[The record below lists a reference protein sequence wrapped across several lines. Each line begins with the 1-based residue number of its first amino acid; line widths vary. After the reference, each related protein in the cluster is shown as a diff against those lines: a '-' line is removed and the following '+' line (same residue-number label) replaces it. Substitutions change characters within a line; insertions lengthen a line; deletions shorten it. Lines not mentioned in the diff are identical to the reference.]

1 MQKQFYLLIIIAI
14 FSSCNQ
20 ATNSSEIESKISE
33 DSIQTTI
40 ESAQPLEVKINL
52 DSIDKANSASI
63 VASGE
68 DITKAFVNLKDG
80 DSSINLIANM
90 KRDHRIF
97 GYAAPDPKSE
107 RLILFSI
114 FTNEVAENP
123 FGCKLGAYYD
133 TNGMDGLT
141 LKYSKHTEDFVTAFV
156 KDKTNKTT
164 VIYFEKK
171 FVEIE

>member
-20 ATNSSEIESKISE
+20 ATNSSEIVSKISE

-40 ESAQPLEVKINL
+40 ESSQPLEVKINL
-52 DSIDKANSASI
+52 DSIDKPNSASI

-90 KRDHRIF
+90 KLDHRIF
-97 GYAAPDPKSE
+97 GYATPDTKSE

-114 FTNEVAENP
+114 FTNDVAANP
-123 FGCKLGAYYD
+123 FGCKFGAYYD
-133 TNGMDGLT
+133 TSGMDGLT
-141 LKYSKHTEDFVTAFV
+141 LKYSKHTDDFVTAFV

-164 VIYFEKK
+164 VVYFEKK